1 MYGKRQTLIFDS
13 STLIGCEKAE
23 IFSNYSEKLSAYF
36 ELCICKEAYEELRK
50 GKSKENMRIQ
60 NLIKSNTIS
69 ILNDAKVSTAAC
81 ETANKYNLDLADV
94 SGLILAKKLNALL
107 LIDDIK
113 FFRQKFTIK
122 ETILDYDNYL
132 PFSFILLTLFKLKLI
147 DDNTMRM
154 LFCEIIKKNNWKRSE
169 VEKAANELIHI
180 ELGYYVVCHDV
191 ITKKEIHELK

>member
-13 STLIGCEKAE
+13 STLIGCEKAR

-36 ELCICKEAYEELRK
+36 VLGICNESYEELQK
-50 GKSKENMRIQ
+50 GKSKENMRIR
-60 NLIKSNTIS
+60 NLIKLNAIS
-69 ILNDAKVSTAAC
+69 ILNDANASTTAYEA
-81 ETANKYNLDLADV
+81 ANKYNLDLADV
-94 SGLILAKKLNALL
+94 SGLILAKKLNTLF

-122 ETILDYDNYL
+122 DSVLDYDNYL

-154 LFCEIIKKNNWKRSE
+154 LFCEIINKNNWKRSE

-180 ELGYYVVCHDV
+180 ELGYYIVCHDV
-191 ITKKEIHELK
+191 ITKKEIYELK